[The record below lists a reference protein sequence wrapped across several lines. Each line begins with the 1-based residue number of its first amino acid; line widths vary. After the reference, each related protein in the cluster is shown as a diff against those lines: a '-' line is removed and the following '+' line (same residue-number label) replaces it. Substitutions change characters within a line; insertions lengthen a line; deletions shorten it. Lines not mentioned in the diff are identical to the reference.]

1 MIIWLIRVY
10 FLTFS
15 PSLFIFLRFKVCANI
30 IKKNFKRLLT
40 LIDASLMLTDSYL
53 LCVLYL
59 VPIYRLRSITS
70 IKRFIDD
77 LLSKFLCALSIM
89 DSINNI
95 KKKFVYDI
103 LKFLNSNFNDKFLTI
118 GIIIEQLNDSWKH
131 FYYER
136 YTFAHISV

>member
-1 MIIWLIRVY
+1 MYSTVIERVPHKCTIHLSNPKVIQHLIKILWKLQTFAIFIKNDYLTNTCIY

-70 IKRFIDD
+70 IKRSIDD

-95 KKKFVYDI
+95 KI
-103 LKFLNSNFNDKFLTI
+103 T
-118 GIIIEQLNDSWKH
+118 
-131 FYYER
+131 
-136 YTFAHISV
+136 